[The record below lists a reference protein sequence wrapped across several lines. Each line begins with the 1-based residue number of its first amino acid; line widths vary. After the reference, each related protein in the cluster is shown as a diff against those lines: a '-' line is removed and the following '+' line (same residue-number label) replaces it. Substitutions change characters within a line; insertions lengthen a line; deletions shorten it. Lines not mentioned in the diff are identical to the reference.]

1 MTSLFETQVQKEPR
15 AESPWDAWAVED
27 VPTNPL
33 TKPLTKPLTNPQ
45 PKVHQRAAELSDD
58 AYGGASSSLVLAGQ
72 MKVGKQRQKDM
83 WKEVRAALSCL
94 LSGLLTVHLMAPLI
108 NGSST

>member
-15 AESPWDAWAVED
+15 AESPWDALAVED
-27 VPTNPL
+27 VP
-33 TKPLTKPLTNPQ
+33 TNPQ

-94 LSGLLTVHLMAPLI
+94 LRGLLTVHLMAPLI

>member
-15 AESPWDAWAVED
+15 AESPRAVGD
-27 VPTNPL
+27 VPTNP
-33 TKPLTKPLTNPQ
+33 Q
-45 PKVHQRAAELSDD
+45 SKVHQRTAELSTD
-58 AYGGASSSLVLAGQ
+58 AYGGAPSSLVLAGQ

>member
-1 MTSLFETQVQKEPR
+1 
-15 AESPWDAWAVED
+15 VED
-27 VPTNPL
+27 VP
-33 TKPLTKPLTNPQ
+33 TNPQ
-45 PKVHQRAAELSDD
+45 PKVHQRTVELSDD

-72 MKVGKQRQKDM
+72 MKVGKQRRKDM